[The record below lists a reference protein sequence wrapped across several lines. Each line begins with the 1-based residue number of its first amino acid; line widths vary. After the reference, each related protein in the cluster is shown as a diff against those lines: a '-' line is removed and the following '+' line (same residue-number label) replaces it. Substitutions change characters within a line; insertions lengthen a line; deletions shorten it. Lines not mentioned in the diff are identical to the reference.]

1 MSELHVRVC
10 VSGEEYALAVSD
22 VLEVA
27 ELGTVT
33 PVPGAPAS
41 VLGVWNLRGNVLP
54 VVDLAAAMG
63 LERDG
68 ATERVV
74 VVEQDGRRAAFA
86 VGSVVGV
93 DDMPPATEEVK
104 SRHLCGGM
112 LVDGT
117 LVGVVNVKAL
127 LDSVREAQRDGR

>member
-1 MSELHVRVC
+1 MSDLHVRVRAG
-10 VSGEEYALAVSD
+10 GEEYALAVSD

-27 ELGTVT
+27 ELGAIT

-41 VLGVWNLRGNVLP
+41 VLGVRNLRGNVLP

-63 LERDG
+63 LERAG

-86 VGSVVGV
+86 VSAVVGV
-93 DDMPPATEEVK
+93 DSMPPATEEVL
-104 SRHLCGGM
+104 SRNLCGGV

-127 LDSVREAQRDGR
+127 LDSVQET